1 MEKKTYITP
10 QCDEILIE
18 HGFRLLAGS
27 VETDVDDEPAETNA
41 FARELQTEIEDGQSL
56 EHGLFWGNAVSLGNP
71 IPLILFVLQL
81 PCPFAHT

>member
-27 VETDVDDEPAETNA
+27 VETGVDAEPAETNA
-41 FARELQTEIEDGQSL
+41 FAREL
-56 EHGLFWGNAVSLGNP
+56 
-71 IPLILFVLQL
+71 
-81 PCPFAHT
+81 